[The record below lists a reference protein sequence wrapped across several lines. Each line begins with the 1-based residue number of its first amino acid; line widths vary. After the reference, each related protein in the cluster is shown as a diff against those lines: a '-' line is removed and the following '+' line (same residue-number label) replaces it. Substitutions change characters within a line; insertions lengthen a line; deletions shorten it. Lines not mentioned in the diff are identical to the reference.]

1 MANLIYRIKKRRRY
15 FERKA
20 RRSYWQVHVN
30 AWLQSGVTRQ
40 EYCAEHRLDRATMMR
55 WIRALEVPI
64 PKPRRAPK
72 KQPLKPSLNRPRP
85 YTIAFKAFCLMH
97 AEARLESGLTTGE
110 YARAHRLCERTVRKY
125 CHQLATLEPGQDWR
139 EMLHPSGH
147 PPGRY
152 RFRLRD
158 KLRTSEV
165 PDSTQEAPA
174 AAVPGKRRQ
183 FTDQQ
188 KLAIVAEFTEF
199 GVTASEVARRHNVT
213 PAMVF
218 RWRDEFNLSPKKQE
232 QATLLT
238 AQVVERPTRGRPRK
252 PLVLEDLLPMP
263 AGAITVELADGRRV
277 YAPAGSDPD
286 RVRQYISQQEFPS

>member
-1 MANLIYRIKKRRRY
+1 MSNLISRIRKRRSY

-20 RRSYWQVHVN
+20 RRSYWQVHLN

-40 EYCAEHRLDRATMMR
+40 EYCDEHRLNRATMMR

-64 PKPRRAPK
+64 PKRRIHPK
-72 KQPLKPSLNRPRP
+72 RPPLKFALNRPRP

-97 AEARLESGLTTGE
+97 AEARLESGLTVGE
-110 YARAHRLCERTVRKY
+110 YARAHSLSERTVRKY
-125 CHQLATLEPGQDWR
+125 THLLAALEPTQDWR
-139 EMLHPSGH
+139 EMLHPSNR

-158 KLRTSEV
+158 KLRTSGV
-165 PDSTQEAPA
+165 PNSTQEVPA

-188 KLAIVAEFTEF
+188 KLAIVAEFSQS
-199 GVTASEVARRHNVT
+199 GVTASIIARRHNVT

-232 QATLLT
+232 HAMLLT
-238 AQVVERPTRGRPRK
+238 AQVVDRPTRGRPRK

-277 YAPAGSDPD
+277 YAPAGTDPD
-286 RVRQYISQQEFPS
+286 RVRQYITQQESTS